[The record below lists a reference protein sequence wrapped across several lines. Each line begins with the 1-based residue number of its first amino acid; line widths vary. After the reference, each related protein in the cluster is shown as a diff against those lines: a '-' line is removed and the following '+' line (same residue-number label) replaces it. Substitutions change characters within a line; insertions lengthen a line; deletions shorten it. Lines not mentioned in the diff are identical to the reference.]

1 MHVRIATV
9 SLVLL
14 PLALGACTGVED
26 REGGMFSPFPDGV
39 TGAAEEDGSSSG
51 GGMALPPAS
60 DFVPE
65 EPTAA
70 PLVVDTGDPP
80 AVVAAG
86 DDDDSAGQ
94 GADGV
99 AAEDPTPAPPPAVA
113 VVADPAV
120 AVVEAPA
127 AVAEVPVFAEVA
139 PQPAVQVPVQVV
151 PAAPQVVATGTVPG
165 TCEAALPMSAPLS
178 AIALIATIPGAEPA
192 RAIVR
197 FPSGEERVVQVGDLL
212 GDSGAKVLMI
222 TAGSIKLAEITVSEP
237 DRAAIVTHYLH
248 QSR

>member
-1 MHVRIATV
+1 MYVRLAALSFV
-9 SLVLL
+9 LV

-26 REGGMFSPFPDGV
+26 REGGMFSPFPNGV
-39 TGAAEEDGSSSG
+39 TGAADGGDSSTG
-51 GGMALPPAS
+51 GGMDLPPAS

-86 DDDDSAGQ
+86 DDDDSAASA
-94 GADGV
+94 ADAL
-99 AAEDPTPAPPPAVA
+99 AAEDPTAAVPAVA
-113 VVADPAV
+113 TELPEP
-120 AVVEAPA
+120 VVEAVPEPPVA
-127 AVAEVPVFAEVA
+127 MVAEAPVYAEVA
-139 PQPAVQVPVQVV
+139 PQPAVQVPVQVA
-151 PAAPQVVATGTVPG
+151 PTAAAPG

-178 AIALIATIPGAEPA
+178 EIRLIATIPDADPA

-197 FPSGEERVVQVGDLL
+197 FPAGDERVVQVGDLL
-212 GDSGAKVLMI
+212 GDSGAKVLLI

-237 DRAAIVTHYLH
+237 DRPAIVTHYLH